1 MSLKFLKRLPA
12 GIAAAAFFSAASL
25 SMTAF
30 AETFRVGV
38 DQTVTLQLASPAD
51 SVVIGNATIADV
63 SVHDPNTLLITG
75 KAFGATNILVLG
87 RNGRTIY
94 SNTISVADGSADQMT
109 IVRGPGTYTYSCI
122 DKCRG
127 TPVVGDAPE
136 HFEGVMS
143 TVQAM
148 AGAAKGGGQ

>member
-1 MSLKFLKRLPA
+1 MSVKRLSVA
-12 GIAAAAFFSAASL
+12 IAIGAFFSAPV
-25 SMTAF
+25 F
-30 AETFRVGV
+30 ADTFKVGV

-75 KAFGATNILVLG
+75 KAFGSTNILVLG
-87 RNGRTIY
+87 RGGRTIY
-94 SNTISVADGSADQMT
+94 SNMIAVTGGAADQLT

-127 TPVVGDAPE
+127 TPVVGDAPA
-136 HFEGVMS
+136 HFDEIMKSVETMS
-143 TVQAM
+143 
-148 AGAAKGGGQ
+148 GSAKGGQ